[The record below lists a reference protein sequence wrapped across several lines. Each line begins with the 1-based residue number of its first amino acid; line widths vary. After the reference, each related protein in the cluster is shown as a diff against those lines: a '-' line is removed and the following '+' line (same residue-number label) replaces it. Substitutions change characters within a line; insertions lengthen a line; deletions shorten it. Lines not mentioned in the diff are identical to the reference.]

1 MGMGTTIYHAQLS
14 GPLLSQFF
22 LYSLPSSTSL
32 LTGFFFFLSF
42 PSSTSP
48 SPPSTT
54 TSFCLLLLLS
64 SSKLLILIQQASQ
77 SIQTLE
83 VSFFCFFFLCTCMEI
98 YVSSNIYYR
107 LARTYTYIT
116 YLVSLIL
123 SQQLKLSCGKGGC
136 IFLHLLEILE
146 RCHEILICF
155 ERVSF

>member
-1 MGMGTTIYHAQLS
+1 MGLGTTIYHAQLS

-32 LTGFFFFLSF
+32 LTGFFFFLIF

-83 VSFFCFFFLCTCMEI
+83 VSFFFFCVLAWKSMYPPI
-98 YVSSNIYYR
+98 YITGLR
-107 LARTYTYIT
+107 AHTYIT
-116 YLVSLIL
+116 QLVSLIL
-123 SQQLKLSCGKGGC
+123 SQQLKLSYGKGRC
-136 IFLHLLEILE
+136 IFLHLLEILK
-146 RCHEILICF
+146 RFHEILICF